1 MSDHTTPSNPEI
13 VPTGMKLGYGIGDF
27 AHSMAFNLPA
37 FYLIYFYTDV
47 FHVPAAAAGLVVF
60 FAKLWDAGVSPTMGY
75 LVDRTTSRWGNKRPY
90 LLFGPL
96 PVAISIV
103 LLFYSPDIGGPT
115 ARTVYALVTF
125 MLFCSLM
132 TMITV
137 PYGALTPALTTDS
150 HERAILS
157 AYRMVFAVVGT
168 LVGAGAT
175 IPLVKLLGG
184 GSEPLGFRRVGFL
197 FGAIVLTIV
206 LITFATVKERVQT
219 EIQRSSFKETLSLI
233 RQNRPF
239 LILASGVLMH
249 QIAINTMSGVV
260 IYFFKYNLHAEHLV
274 PVAFISM
281 LGTSACS
288 IPLFLFISKKRGKKF
303 AYNFGMGIM
312 AAMSVPLFCFGDKSI
327 AVTLAIYVIVGIGV
341 ATVYLSPWSMVPDT
355 VEYLEWKTGHRREGM
370 HYGFFQFAFKLSVA
384 FPGMLAGLVLR
395 FVGYV
400 PNQEQTPLALLGIK
414 LLLTFIPLVF
424 VFIGMYL
431 ISRYPIDD
439 ETHRRMVA
447 DIASR
452 KSSTS

>member
-1 MSDHTTPSNPEI
+1 MSDYTTPSDTEI
-13 VPTGMKLGYGIGDF
+13 VPTGMKIGYGVGDF
-27 AHSMAFNLPA
+27 AHSLAFNLPA

-47 FHVPAAAAGLVVF
+47 FHLPAAAAGLVVF
-60 FAKLWDAGVSPTMGY
+60 IAKLWDAGVSPTMGY
-75 LVDRTTSRWGNKRPY
+75 LVDHTKSRWGNKRPY

-103 LLFYSPDIGGPT
+103 LLFYCPDIGGSF
-115 ARTVYALVTF
+115 ARTAYALITF
-125 MLFCSLM
+125 MLFCTLM

-150 HERAILS
+150 HQRAVLS

-175 IPLVKLLGG
+175 MPLVGLLGA
-184 GSEPLGFRRVGFL
+184 GSVNLGFRRVGFL

-206 LITFATVKERVQT
+206 LITFATVKERIQT
-219 EIQRSSFKETLSLI
+219 EIQRSSFRETLSLI
-233 RQNRPF
+233 RKNKPF
-239 LILASGVLMH
+239 LILAAGVMMY

-260 IYFFKYNLHAEHLV
+260 VYYFKYNLHAEHLV
-274 PVAFISM
+274 PVAFITM

-288 IPLFLFISKKRGKKF
+288 IPLFLYISKKRGKRF

-312 AAMSVPLFCFGDKSI
+312 AAMSVPLFFFGENNI
-327 AVTLAIYVIVGIGV
+327 AVSLVIFVIVGIGV
-341 ATVYLSPWSMVPDT
+341 ATVYLSPWSMIPDT

-384 FPGMLAGLVLR
+384 IPGAMAGLVLR
-395 FVGYV
+395 IVGYV
-400 PNQEQTPLALLGIK
+400 PNEEQTDLALLGIK
-414 LLLTFIPLVF
+414 LLLTFIPLMF

-439 ETHRRMVA
+439 QFHKRMVS
-447 DIASR
+447 DIALR
-452 KSSTS
+452 KASES

>member
-1 MSDHTTPSNPEI
+1 MSDHATQPNTEI
-13 VPTGMKLGYGIGDF
+13 VPTGMKLGYGVGDF
-27 AHSMAFNLPA
+27 AHSLAFNLPA

-47 FHVPAAAAGLVVF
+47 FVIPAAAAGLVVF

-75 LVDRTTSRWGNKRPY
+75 LVDNTKSRWGNKRPY

-103 LLFYSPDIGGPT
+103 LLFYGPDIGGPG
-115 ARTVYALVTF
+115 ARTAYALITF

-132 TMITV
+132 TLITV

-150 HERAILS
+150 HERAVLS
-157 AYRMVFAVVGT
+157 AYRMAFAVVGT

-175 IPLVKLLGG
+175 MPLVNLLGE
-184 GSEPLGFRRVGFL
+184 GSQSLGFRKVGFL

-206 LITFATVKERVQT
+206 LITFATVRERVQT
-219 EIQRSSFKETLSLI
+219 EIQRSSFRETLSLI
-233 RQNRPF
+233 RQNKPF
-239 LILASGVLMH
+239 LILAAGVLMH

-260 IYFFKYNLHAEHLV
+260 VYYFKYNLHAEHLV

-288 IPLFLFISKKRGKKF
+288 IPLFLYISKKRGKKF

-312 AAMSVPLFCFGDKSI
+312 AAMSAPLFFFGDKSI
-327 AVTLAIYVIVGIGV
+327 AVSLAIFVIVGVGV
-341 ATVYLSPWSMVPDT
+341 ATVYLSPWSMIPDT

-384 FPGMLAGLVLR
+384 FPGILAGLVLR

-400 PNQEQTPLALLGIK
+400 PNQEQTPVALLGIK

-439 ETHRRMVA
+439 ETHKRMVS

-452 KSSTS
+452 KTSTS

>member
-1 MSDHTTPSNPEI
+1 
-13 VPTGMKLGYGIGDF
+13 
-27 AHSMAFNLPA
+27 
-37 FYLIYFYTDV
+37 
-47 FHVPAAAAGLVVF
+47 
-60 FAKLWDAGVSPTMGY
+60 
-75 LVDRTTSRWGNKRPY
+75 
-90 LLFGPL
+90 
-96 PVAISIV
+96 VALSIM
-103 LLFYSPDIGGPT
+103 LMLYCPDIGGT
-115 ARTVYALVTF
+115 GARTAYALITF

-150 HERAILS
+150 HERAIIS

-175 IPLVKLLGG
+175 MPLVNLLGE
-184 GSEPLGFRRVGFL
+184 GSEALGFRRVGFL
-197 FGAIVLTIV
+197 FGAVLFVIV

-219 EIQRSSFKETLSLI
+219 QTQHSSIKETLSLI
-233 RQNRPF
+233 LQNRPF
-239 LILASGVLMH
+239 LILASGVMMH

-260 IYFFKYNLHAEHLV
+260 VYYFKYCLHAEHLV
-274 PVAFISM
+274 PVAFLSM

-288 IPLFLFISKKRGKKF
+288 IPLFLFISKKWGKKF

-312 AAMSVPLFCFGDKSI
+312 ASMSVPLFFFGDKSV
-327 AVTLAIYVIVGIGV
+327 AVTLVIYVIVGIGV
-341 ATVYLSPWSMVPDT
+341 ATVYLSPWSMIPDT

-384 FPGMLAGLVLR
+384 IPGVLAGLVLR
-395 FVGYV
+395 AVGYV
-400 PNQEQTPLALLGIK
+400 PHQEQTKLALLGIK

-424 VFIGMYL
+424 VFIGIYL

-452 KSSTS
+452 KSSAS